1 MENVISFEDAM
12 KELETVVESL
22 ENGNLTLE
30 EALDMFEKGIN
41 LTAICNKKLDVAE
54 KRITVLLENKDG
66 SFQEKD
72 FLSEDNQ

>member
-1 MENVISFEDAM
+1 MKNVISFEDAM